1 MHPATPDV
9 DLLTS
14 IPTGIVIPIRAFTD
28 GMARLASLLSPNQ
41 RADLGR
47 DLAGRVI
54 DAGSNFA
61 SVVVTSAPEVIK
73 WCESQDIS
81 WIDDPGS
88 LNASAAAGREWCI
101 SQGLERVIIAHADL
115 PGATKD
121 AFEQVARFT
130 ARHEHPNLCAI
141 VACHR
146 NDGTPVIN
154 IPVDAEFHFA
164 YGPGSFE
171 LHLKEARKSGLQIK
185 VLSIPELSYD
195 IDLPEDLSALVS
207 LGTSPSD
214 QEKSEQ
220 AL

>member
-1 MHPATPDV
+1 MHPATPDA
-9 DLLTS
+9 DLLPS

-28 GMARLASLLSPNQ
+28 GMARLSSVLSPNQ

-47 DLAGRVI
+47 DLAGRVVE
-54 DAGSNFA
+54 AVSNFE
-61 SVVVTSAPEVIK
+61 SVVVTSAPEVIE
-73 WCESQDIS
+73 WCEQIRHP
-81 WIDDPGS
+81 WIVDPGS
-88 LNASAAAGREWCI
+88 LNASAEAGREWCI

-115 PGATKD
+115 PGATKA

-130 ARHEHPNLCAI
+130 ARDEHPNLCAI

-146 NDGTPVIN
+146 NDGTPVIS
-154 IPVDAEFHFA
+154 IPVDAEFNFA

-171 LHLKEARKSGLQIK
+171 LHLEEARKSGLQIK

-220 AL
+220 TL

>member
-1 MHPATPDV
+1 MHPATPDA
-9 DLLTS
+9 DLLPS

-28 GMARLASLLSPNQ
+28 GMARLSSVLSRKQ

-47 DLAGRVI
+47 DLAGRVVE
-54 DAGSNFA
+54 AVSNFA
-61 SVVVTSAPEVIK
+61 SVVVTSAPEVIA

-81 WIDDPGS
+81 WIVDPGS
-88 LNASAAAGREWCI
+88 LNASAEAGREWCI

-121 AFEQVARFT
+121 AFEQLARFT
-130 ARHEHPNLCAI
+130 AHDEHSSLCAI

-146 NDGTPVIN
+146 NDGTPVIS
-154 IPVDAEFHFA
+154 IPVDAEFNFA

-171 LHLKEARKSGLQIK
+171 LHLEEARKSGLQIK

-214 QEKSEQ
+214 QEKWEQ

>member
-1 MHPATPDV
+1 MHPVTPDAE
-9 DLLTS
+9 LLPST
-14 IPTGIVIPIRAFTD
+14 PTGIVIPIRAFTD
-28 GMARLASLLSPNQ
+28 GMARLSSVLSPKQ

-47 DLAGRVI
+47 DLAGRVVE
-54 DAGSNFA
+54 AVSHFP
-61 SVVVTSAPEVIK
+61 SVVVTSAPEVIE
-73 WCESQDIS
+73 WCEQIRHP
-81 WIDDPGS
+81 WIVDPGS
-88 LNASAAAGREWCI
+88 LNASAEAGREWCM

-130 ARHEHPNLCAI
+130 IRDENPNLCVA

-146 NDGTPVIN
+146 NDGTPVIG
-154 IPVDAEFHFA
+154 IPVDAAFNFA

-171 LHLKEARKSGLQIK
+171 LHLEEARKSGLQIK